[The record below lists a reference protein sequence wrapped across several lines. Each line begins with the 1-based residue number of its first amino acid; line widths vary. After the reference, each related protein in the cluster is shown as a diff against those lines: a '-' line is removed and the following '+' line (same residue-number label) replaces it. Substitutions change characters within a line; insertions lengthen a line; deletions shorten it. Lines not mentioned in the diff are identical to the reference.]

1 MSTSNVRSIDSLE
14 NFHAGLVRLSGDWD
28 KTIQEVRM
36 MVHRAEEYFSQDRP
50 QHWRHQTQLAE
61 RRLGEAKDQ
70 LAQKRSAVRAS
81 DRPAATEAA
90 MRVESAERRLRH
102 CEAKVREARAWSLKI
117 SQHCNDV
124 LGPLAEVA
132 EHCEVIL
139 PTAATEL
146 RGLIEQLKLYADKN

>member
-1 MSTSNVRSIDSLE
+1 MSASNVRSIESLE
-14 NFHAGLVRLSGDWD
+14 NFHAGLIRLSGDWE

-50 QHWRHQTQLAE
+50 KHWRHQTQLAE

-70 LAQKRSAVRAS
+70 LAQKRAAVRAV

-90 MRVESAERRLRH
+90 MRVELAERRLRH
-102 CEAKVREARAWSLKI
+102 CQAKSREAKAWSLQIAK
-117 SQHCNDV
+117 SCSDV
-124 LGPLAEVA
+124 LGPLADVA
-132 EHCEVIL
+132 EHCEVLL

-146 RGLIEQLKLYADKN
+146 RGLIEQLKFYADKT

>member
-1 MSTSNVRSIDSLE
+1 MGASNVRSIESLE

-36 MVHRAEEYFSQDRP
+36 MVHRADEYFSQDRP
-50 QHWRHQTQLAE
+50 KYWRHQTQLAE

-70 LAQKRSAVRAS
+70 LAQKRSAVRAA

-90 MRVESAERRLRH
+90 MRVESAEQRLRF
-102 CEAKVREARAWSLKI
+102 CEAKVREASAWSLKI

-124 LGPLAEVA
+124 LGPLADVA
-132 EHCEVIL
+132 EHCEVLL

-146 RGLIEQLKLYADKN
+146 RGLIEQLKLYADGT